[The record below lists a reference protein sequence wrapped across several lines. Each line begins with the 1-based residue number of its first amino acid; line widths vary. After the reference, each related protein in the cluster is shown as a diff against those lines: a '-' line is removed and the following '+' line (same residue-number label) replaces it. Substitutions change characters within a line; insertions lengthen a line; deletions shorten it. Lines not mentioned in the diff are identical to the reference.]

1 MFFFYPELTLVLQYV
16 DYHKCVNAKGEDFA
30 PCKQACTKYYS
41 PSFRLLTRKAI
52 VLPRLPIPLP
62 QCLAREV
69 GLSARY
75 VALFPSWHH
84 ILTVQNYRE
93 RNLSRQIGR
102 LVSFLEELYSLR
114 IAPRGRCGVAWC
126 IDLVVE
132 MIFLHPPGVV
142 YGVIPIR
149 LSNHLFIPSLVTRQD
164 ELNYCFG
171 QTQHGGSFV

>member
-1 MFFFYPELTLVLQYV
+1 M
-16 DYHKCVNAKGEDFA
+16 NAKGEDFA
-30 PCKQACTKYYS
+30 PCKQACPKYYS
-41 PSFRLLTRKAI
+41 PSFHPLIRKTI

-75 VALFPSWHH
+75 VASLPSWHH

-102 LVSFLEELYSLR
+102 LVLFLEELYSLR
-114 IAPRGRCGVAWC
+114 ITPRGRCGVARC

-132 MIFLHPPGVV
+132 MIFLHPPEGV
-142 YGVIPIR
+142 YGGIPIKS
-149 LSNHLFIPSLVTRQD
+149 SNRLFISSLVTRQD
-164 ELNYCFG
+164 QLKYCFG
-171 QTQHGGSFV
+171 DTQPNRSFA